1 MAGRVGIV
9 AVAQTNFQ
17 ERNSLQHTG
26 EMMYDVTRD
35 VMGQTGLEFKDDG
48 TGIDMTT
55 AAAYDSFSG
64 PAGAY
69 MFLGYVVGAY
79 MRQDERVI
87 EDGTLATYYAM
98 LQILS
103 GHVDTVLLV
112 SYNKESGCIKNELEW
127 QGMDQLYHRRV
138 GLDFVTAAGLQA
150 RSYIGKNGITP
161 EQLGKVVVKNRNNAK
176 NNPFAM
182 LKNGIA
188 IDDVLK
194 GAMLAD
200 PIRITE
206 AKPVPVD
213 GAVAMIMTTEE
224 KAKKLTDKPVW
235 VTGASSCYDYNDL
248 GQRDLAE
255 CNSLATAAQ
264 KAYKMA
270 GIKDPLKEF
279 DLAEICEHYAYQEL
293 LWSEGL
299 GFCGK
304 GEGGKL
310 IDSGK
315 TELGGEIPV
324 NPSGGMLSGL
334 PVCVAGMQRVVECVL
349 QLRGEAGDRQV
360 KGAKKAV
367 AQGCDGPAGQLQC
380 VIALEN

>member
-9 AVAQTNFQ
+9 AVAQTPFK
-17 ERNSLQHTG
+17 ERISDKHTG
-26 EMMYDVTRD
+26 ELMYDVTRD

-55 AAAYDSFSG
+55 AAGFDIFSG

-69 MFLGYVVGAY
+69 MFLGYVVGAFQ
-79 MRQDERVI
+79 RQDERVI
-87 EDGTLATYYAM
+87 EDGSMAVYYAM
-98 LQILS
+98 MQILS
-103 GHVDTVLLV
+103 GHIDTVLLV
-112 SYNKESGCIKNELEW
+112 AYNKESGCVKNECEW
-127 QGMDQLYHRRV
+127 QAMDQLYHRRV
-138 GLDFVTAAGLQA
+138 GLDFVSAAGLQA
-150 RSYIGKNGITP
+150 QRYITKYGITP
-161 EQLGKVVVKNRNNAK
+161 EQLAKVVVKNRKNAK
-176 NNPFAM
+176 NNPYAM
-182 LKNGIA
+182 LKNGVTVQ
-188 IDDVLK
+188 DVMK
-194 GAMLAD
+194 SNMLTD
-200 PIRITE
+200 PIRVLE

-213 GAVAMIMTTEE
+213 GATAIIMTTEE

-248 GQRDLAE
+248 GQRDLAD
-255 CNSLATAAQ
+255 CNSLVTAAQ

-270 GIKDPLKEF
+270 GIKNPLKEF
-279 DLAEICEHYAYQEL
+279 DLAEISENYAYQEM

-299 GFCGK
+299 GLCSK

-310 IDSGK
+310 VDSGK
-315 TELGGEIPV
+315 TEMGGEIPI

-334 PVCVAGMQRVVECVL
+334 PVCVSGMQRVVECVL

-380 VIALEN
+380 VITLEN